1 MSIGHQQ
8 LQLVSLVIW
17 AVQVAMLTGVPNAI
31 AAGLTMQAAVR
42 YAMQVIGLIFIL
54 GRTVKP
60 AQLGVRT
67 VMTVDVLLVWMV
79 TPSITVI
86 MPVTNV
92 KQEHTTTDTI
102 TGVFYVALAVV
113 RIEINPLWILCDNE
127 STVNIFKNKEMI
139 TNIRKSENPIRLR
152 G

>member
-102 TGVFYVALAVV
+102 TGVFYVALAVLSV
-113 RIEINPLWILCDNE
+113 INWGAYLVIPV
-127 STVNIFKNKEMI
+127 S
-139 TNIRKSENPIRLR
+139 
-152 G
+152 